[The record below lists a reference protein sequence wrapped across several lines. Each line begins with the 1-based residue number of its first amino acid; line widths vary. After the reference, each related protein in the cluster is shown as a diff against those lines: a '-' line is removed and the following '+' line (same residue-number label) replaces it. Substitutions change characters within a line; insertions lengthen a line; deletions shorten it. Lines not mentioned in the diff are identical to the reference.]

1 MARKKTLH
9 DSGRAGSKPLARR
22 GRQPRSYWNRRRLAW
37 RWLYPGVRLKRWL
50 FLLVLSVIVFSFGL
64 SGMLGHVFGNFELK
78 VIDVRPLAR
87 QIQSLRTIDFLL
99 LAAGIAG
106 VILAFRRSLYSVLTV
121 LMPAREQE
129 YATVALKRLRMKRG
143 PRLVAIGGGTGLP
156 VLLSGLKK
164 YTSNLSAIVTMADD
178 GGSSGRLRREYQAL
192 PPGDLRNCLI
202 AMAETSPLM
211 SRLFQHR
218 FRGRGGGI
226 EGHAFGNLF
235 ITALG
240 EITGDFAAGVKAASQ
255 VLAVSGQVLP
265 VTVDP
270 VVLEAEMKDGSTV
283 CGESQISQGHGPI
296 KRIRLEPGN
305 VRPAPET
312 REALAK
318 ADAIILGP
326 GSLYTSILPNL
337 LVSGIADEIAASP
350 AVKIYVCNVMTQ
362 PGETDGMS
370 LAEHVRVIKEH
381 TRPDLIQYALVNTE
395 EPSKEML
402 KRYREMNAAPVLAES
417 ADIEQLDKDNITL
430 IRTRLAGGDD
440 FFRHDPGRLARAIL
454 KLIVI

>member
-1 MARKKTLH
+1 MAKR
-9 DSGRAGSKPLARR
+9 SARTR
-22 GRQPRSYWNRRRLAW
+22 RQLNPRWEQRLSW

-50 FLLVLSVIVFSFGL
+50 LLLLLSAVVLGVGV
-64 SGMLGHVFGNFELK
+64 SGMMGDVFRNFEVR
-78 VIDVRPLAR
+78 VIDIRPLAK
-87 QIQSLRTIDFLL
+87 QIQSLRTVDFLL
-99 LAAGIAG
+99 LALGVAGI
-106 VILAFRRSLYSVLTV
+106 ILAIRRGLYSVLTV
-121 LMPAREQE
+121 LMPAREGE
-129 YATVALKRLRMKRG
+129 YATMALKRLRLKRG

-156 VLLSGLKK
+156 ALLSGLKE
-164 YTSNLSAIVTMADD
+164 YSANISAIVTMADD
-178 GGSSGRLRREYQAL
+178 GGSSGRLRREYRTL

-211 SRLFQHR
+211 SQLFQHR
-218 FRGRGGGI
+218 FRGEGAGI

-240 EITGDFAAGVKAASQ
+240 EITGDFASGVKAASQ

-270 VVLEAEMKDGSTV
+270 VVLEAELLNGSV
-283 CGESQISQGHGPI
+283 LSGESRISESREAI
-296 KRIRLEPGN
+296 KRLRLVPED

-312 REALAK
+312 REAIAK

-337 LVSGIADEIAASP
+337 LVPGIAEEIAASR

-362 PGETDGMS
+362 PGETDHMN
-370 LAEHVRVIKEH
+370 AVDHIRVIREH
-381 TRPDLIQYALVNTE
+381 TRPDLIQYMLVNTE
-395 EPSKEML
+395 MPGKEVL
-402 KRYREMNAAPVLAES
+402 ARYRGMDAEPVVVPPGENPLE
-417 ADIEQLDKDNITL
+417 DWGVTL
-430 IRTRLAGGDD
+430 IKARVGGGSD
-440 FFRHDPGRLARAIL
+440 FFRHRPEQLARVIL